1 MELINAFKAYSRL
14 TVGFK
19 IYWWTESVLVCLV
32 FQVLWPSNSIY
43 QQDVWAFDLKLD
55 RKQALQEPDNVSK
68 YMQPSLV
75 FLYIQFL
82 VKKGLFCLPYYCV
95 KKCTEFFDLKW
106 FIWHESHAPTRR
118 VLKEFTAFKE
128 NFTLYINNGWNYN
141 AHITNWIKF

>member
-82 VKKGLFCLPYYCV
+82 VKKGLFCLPHYCV
-95 KKCTEFFDLKW
+95 KKVHWIFW
-106 FIWHESHAPTRR
+106 FKIIYLAWIPCPNQEGIKGIHALQGKFYTLRR
-118 VLKEFTAFKE
+118 
-128 NFTLYINNGWNYN
+128 
-141 AHITNWIKF
+141 